1 MEKIFKTLYNNMHIF
16 FESYFWIPFSISL
29 TLIFITFVFQTK
41 KIYEYKKIGT
51 VKTVLQSLI
60 LFICFFFISEL
71 FYVTLFSRIGTYT
84 YPLADIFG
92 EWSIYDGESSMYV
105 NPRPILNII
114 LFLPVCFV
122 FSQLL
127 KTFFNTDILKKLPV
141 LKCTGISLGLSLIIE
156 LGQLLFALGTFQLS
170 DLFYNTLGGLIGAL
184 IYCAA
189 VKIVNKKRC

>member
-1 MEKIFKTLYNNMHIF
+1 MGKILHTLNRNIQIF
-16 FESYFWIPFSISL
+16 FENYFAVPTAL
-29 TLIFITFVFQTK
+29 TVVLLLITYF
-41 KIYEYKKIGT
+41 
-51 VKTVLQSLI
+51 LI
-60 LFICFFFISEL
+60 LKKHGKTKHSICIILSASFFYLLEL
-71 FYVTLFSRIGTYT
+71 FYITLFSRIGTYT